1 MQKLLL
7 LTILVTSLGA
17 CSAHNK
23 QALNEHPGQYC
34 YQTTKILTQGDN
46 VQSTGLTECTDKPR
60 VEHFVKTQGPAG
72 DCRLSTMPFQVPGG
86 SMKVGKSLI
95 CPFKQP
101 DGTTQWSVVNEKYA
115 FPNFN

>member
-7 LTILVTSLGA
+7 LIILATSVAA
-17 CSAHNK
+17 CSVHK
-23 QALNEHPGQYC
+23 PEYVDQGQYC
-34 YQTTKILTQGDN
+34 YQTTKIYTKGDD
-46 VQSTGLTECTDKPR
+46 VRSEGLPECTDKPR

-86 SMKVGKSLI
+86 SMKIGKSLI

-115 FPNFN
+115 FPNFK

>member
-7 LTILVTSLGA
+7 LILLATSVAA
-17 CSAHNK
+17 CPT
-23 QALNEHPGQYC
+23 QLQYVDPG
-34 YQTTKILTQGDN
+34 TVIRLLRSTKGDN
-46 VQSTGLTECTDKPR
+46 VRSEGLTDCTDKPR

-86 SMKVGKSLI
+86 SMKIGKSLV

-115 FPNFN
+115 FPNFK